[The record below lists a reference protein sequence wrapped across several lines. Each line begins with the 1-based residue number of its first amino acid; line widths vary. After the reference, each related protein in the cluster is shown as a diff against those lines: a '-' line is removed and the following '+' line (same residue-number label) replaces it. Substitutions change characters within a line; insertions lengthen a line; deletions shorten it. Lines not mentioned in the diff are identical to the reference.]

1 MPFFVII
8 NVLFFY
14 FENYQYIVSTIFL
27 EILISCCFPQDD
39 WDPDWQS
46 TCSSKVAYLVERLKV
61 LQETNRKIGYSV
73 EEIDN
78 SKIEIYYSKT
88 NYRFLDLQEAWSL
101 QHSNS
106 CKILTEKVIVFSQFL
121 EHINVIEQQVPMIIR
136 FVYLPNLR

>member
-8 NVLFFY
+8 NVLFLILRIINILY
-14 FENYQYIVSTIFL
+14 LPLLL
-27 EILISCCFPQDD
+27 EILTLCCFPQDD

-88 NYRFLDLQEAWSL
+88 NYRFLELQEAWSL
-101 QHSNS
+101 QHNNS
-106 CKILTEKVIVFSQFL
+106 CKILTEKVIIFSQFL
-121 EHINVIEQQVPMIIR
+121 EHINVIEQQVPMIKIC
-136 FVYLPNLR
+136 LSA